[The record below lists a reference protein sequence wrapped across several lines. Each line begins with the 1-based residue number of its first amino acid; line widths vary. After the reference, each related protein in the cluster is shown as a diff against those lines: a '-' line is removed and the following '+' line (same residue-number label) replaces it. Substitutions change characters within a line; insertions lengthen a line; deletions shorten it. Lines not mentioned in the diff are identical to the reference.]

1 MKDQAYHPEPFARR
15 HSEGAKRP
23 ENLAQGKFH
32 EGSGDSSPL
41 AQNDIWEASKE
52 EGAFLPQRAF
62 AGLVP
67 PYSNLQQ
74 SKTVILPVPYD
85 GTSEWR
91 GGSRHGPQAII
102 DASQYLELY
111 DLELDREIYK
121 VGICT
126 LPQVEPLMSSPQDMI
141 ERVYQVIKGLI
152 QKEKFVVML
161 GGEHSLSLGA
171 VRAFKETLPRLSVLQ
186 LDAHADLRDEYLG
199 TKYGQACV
207 MRRIFELC
215 AIVQVGVRSLSWE
228 EKQFLTQNK
237 LMPFYMSGS
246 ASNKASIDQIVAS
259 LSEDVYV
266 TIDVD
271 VLDPS
276 IMSAVGTPEPDGMQ
290 WRQVLDIIESVALH
304 KHVVGFDLVEF
315 CPGEGPSSCA
325 FLLAKLAY
333 KLIGCAVPQ
342 EGG

>member
-1 MKDQAYHPEPFARR
+1 MNEHDCYPEPSA
-15 HSEGAKRP
+15 SW
-23 ENLAQGKFH
+23 H
-32 EGSGDSSPL
+32 EGTFVPH
-41 AQNDIWEASKE
+41 
-52 EGAFLPQRAF
+52 RVF
-62 AGLVP
+62 AGLAP
-67 PYSNLQQ
+67 PYSDLQQ
-74 SKTVILPVPYD
+74 AKTVILPVPYD
-85 GTSEWR
+85 STSEWR

-126 LPQVEPLMSSPQDMI
+126 LPEVEPLLSSPQDMTD
-141 ERVYQVIKGLI
+141 RVYQVIKSLI
-152 QKEKFVVML
+152 QQEKFVVLL

-171 VRAFKETLPRLSVLQ
+171 VRAFKEAFPRLSVLQ

-199 TKYGQACV
+199 TKYSQACV

-215 AIVQVGVRSLSWE
+215 PVSQVGVRSLSWE
-228 EKQFLTQNK
+228 EKQFLTRNK
-237 LMPFYMSGS
+237 LMTFYMSDL
-246 ASNKASIDQIVAS
+246 ASNTASIDQIMDS

-276 IMSAVGTPEPDGMQ
+276 IMPAVGTPEPDGMS
-290 WRQVLDIIESVALH
+290 WRQVMDIMGPVALH
-304 KHVVGFDLVEF
+304 KHVVGFDLMEF
-315 CPGEGPSSCA
+315 CPGEGPGSCA

-333 KLIGCAVPQ
+333 KLIGCTVPQ
-342 EGG
+342 EGL

>member
-1 MKDQAYHPEPFARR
+1 MNDHDLNPESFA
-15 HSEGAKRP
+15 SW
-23 ENLAQGKFH
+23 H
-32 EGSGDSSPL
+32 EGP
-41 AQNDIWEASKE
+41 
-52 EGAFLPQRAF
+52 FLPHRVF
-62 AGLVP
+62 AGLTP

-74 SKTVILPVPYD
+74 AKTIILPVPYD

-111 DLELDREIYK
+111 DLELDREIYE

-126 LPQVEPLMSSPQDMI
+126 LPEVEPLLSSPQDMI
-141 ERVYQVIKGLI
+141 DRVYQVIKGLI
-152 QKEKFVVML
+152 QEGKFVVLL

-171 VRAFKETLPRLSVLQ
+171 VRAFKEAFPRLSVLQ
-186 LDAHADLRDEYLG
+186 LDAHADLRDAYLG
-199 TKYGQACV
+199 TKYSQACV

-215 AIVQVGVRSLSWE
+215 PISQVGVRSLSWE

-237 LMPFYMSGS
+237 LTPIYMSDL
-246 ASNKASIDQIVAS
+246 ALNKASIGQIVDS
-259 LSEDVYV
+259 LSEDVYI

-276 IMSAVGTPEPDGMQ
+276 IMPAVGTPEPDGMS

-304 KHVVGFDLVEF
+304 KHVVGFDLMEF
-315 CPGEGPSSCA
+315 CPGEGSGSCA

-333 KLIGCAVPQ
+333 KLIGCTVPQ

>member
-1 MKDQAYHPEPFARR
+1 MNNRD
-15 HSEGAKRP
+15 S
-23 ENLAQGKFH
+23 NLEQF
-32 EGSGDSSPL
+32 
-41 AQNDIWEASKE
+41 ASKHE
-52 EGAFLPQRAF
+52 EMFLPQRVF
-62 AGLVP
+62 AGLTP

-74 SKTVILPVPYD
+74 SNTVILPVPYD
-85 GTSEWR
+85 ATSEWR
-91 GGSRHGPQAII
+91 SGSRHGPQAII

-126 LPQVEPLMSSPQDMI
+126 LPEVEPLFKGPQDMI
-141 ERVYQVIKGLI
+141 DRVYEVTKDLI
-152 QKEKFVVML
+152 QKGKFIVLL

-171 VRAFKETLPRLSVLQ
+171 VRAFKEAFPGLSVLQ
-186 LDAHADLRDEYLG
+186 LDAHADLRNEYLG

-215 AIVQVGVRSLSWE
+215 PISQVGVRSLSWE

-237 LMPFYMSGS
+237 LTPFYMSDL
-246 ASNKASIDQIVAS
+246 ASNKTSVNEIVDS
-259 LSEDVYV
+259 LSKDIYI

-276 IMSAVGTPEPDGMQ
+276 IIPATGTPEPDGMS

-304 KHVVGFDLVEF
+304 KHVVGFDLMEF
-315 CPGEGPSSCA
+315 CPVEGLSSCA

-333 KLIGCAVPQ
+333 KLIGCTVPQ
-342 EGG
+342 ERR

>member
-1 MKDQAYHPEPFARR
+1 MNDHDCDPEP
-15 HSEGAKRP
+15 STYW
-23 ENLAQGKFH
+23 H
-32 EGSGDSSPL
+32 EG
-41 AQNDIWEASKE
+41 I
-52 EGAFLPQRAF
+52 FLPHRVF
-62 AGLVP
+62 SGLEP

-74 SKTVILPVPYD
+74 ARTVILPVPYD
-85 GTSEWR
+85 STSEWQ

-126 LPQVEPLMSSPQDMI
+126 LPEVEPLLSSPQDMI
-141 ERVYQVIKGLI
+141 NRVYQVIKGLI
-152 QKEKFVVML
+152 QKEKFIVLL

-171 VRAFKETLPRLSVLQ
+171 VRAFKEAFPGLSVLQ

-199 TKYGQACV
+199 TKYSQACV
-207 MRRIFELC
+207 MRRIVEFC
-215 AIVQVGVRSLSWE
+215 PVSQVGVRSLSLE

-237 LMPFYMSGS
+237 NCPSPHLFPFYMSDLV
-246 ASNKASIDQIVAS
+246 SNRASIDQIVDS
-259 LSEDVYV
+259 LSEDVYI

-276 IMSAVGTPEPDGMQ
+276 IMPAVGTPEPDGMS
-290 WRQVLDIIESVALH
+290 WRQVLDIVESVALH
-304 KHVVGFDLVEF
+304 RHVVGFDLMEF
-315 CPGEGPSSCA
+315 CPGEGPGSCA

-333 KLIGCAVPQ
+333 RLIGCTVPQ
-342 EGG
+342 EGR

>member
-1 MKDQAYHPEPFARR
+1 MNDHDCHPEPFACW
-15 HSEGAKRP
+15 
-23 ENLAQGKFH
+23 H
-32 EGSGDSSPL
+32 EG
-41 AQNDIWEASKE
+41 I
-52 EGAFLPQRAF
+52 FLPHEVF
-62 AGLVP
+62 AGLEP

-74 SKTVILPVPYD
+74 AKTVILPVPYD
-85 GTSEWR
+85 STSEWR
-91 GGSRHGPQAII
+91 SGSRHGPQAII

-111 DLELDREIYK
+111 DLELNREIYK
-121 VGICT
+121 VGIST
-126 LPQVEPLMSSPQDMI
+126 LPQVEPLLSSPQDMI
-141 ERVYQVIKGLI
+141 ARVYQVIKGLI
-152 QKEKFVVML
+152 QKEKFVVSL

-171 VRAFKETLPRLSVLQ
+171 VRAFKEAFPGLSVLQ

-199 TKYGQACV
+199 TKYSQACV

-215 AIVQVGVRSLSWE
+215 PISQVGVRSLSWE

-237 LMPFYMSGS
+237 LTPFYMSDL
-246 ASNKASIDQIVAS
+246 ASGTASIDHIVNS

-276 IMSAVGTPEPDGMQ
+276 IMSAVGTPEPDGMS
-290 WRQVLDIIESVALH
+290 WRQILDIVESVALH
-304 KHVVGFDLVEF
+304 KHVVGFDLMEF
-315 CPGEGPSSCA
+315 CPGEGPGSCA

-342 EGG
+342 EGR

>member
-1 MKDQAYHPEPFARR
+1 MNNHDSSSEPFA
-15 HSEGAKRP
+15 SGQEGT
-23 ENLAQGKFH
+23 
-32 EGSGDSSPL
+32 
-41 AQNDIWEASKE
+41 
-52 EGAFLPQRAF
+52 FLPHRVF
-62 AGLVP
+62 AGLAP

-74 SKTVILPVPYD
+74 AKTVILSVPYD
-85 GTSEWR
+85 STSEWR

-126 LPQVEPLMSSPQDMI
+126 LAEVEPLLSSPQDMI
-141 ERVYQVIKGLI
+141 DRVCQVIKGLI
-152 QKEKFVVML
+152 QKEKFVVLL

-171 VRAFKETLPRLSVLQ
+171 VRAFKEAFPKLSVLQ

-199 TKYGQACV
+199 TKYSQACV
-207 MRRIFELC
+207 MRRISELC
-215 AIVQVGVRSLSWE
+215 PISQVGVRSLSWE

-237 LMPFYMSGS
+237 LTPFYMSDLT
-246 ASNKASIDQIVAS
+246 SNKASIDQIVDS

-276 IMSAVGTPEPDGMQ
+276 IMPAVGTPEPDGMS
-290 WRQVLDIIESVALH
+290 WRQVLNIIEAVALH
-304 KHVVGFDLVEF
+304 KHVVGFDLMEF
-315 CPGEGPSSCA
+315 CPAEGPGSCA

-342 EGG
+342 EGR